1 MLCTVYLASMY
12 TYNKLS
18 IPHLANNDSDSFE
31 RIVPAAMKHAI
42 VTPILKKRGLDVNC
56 LTNYR
61 PISNLS
67 FLSKTLERYVAS
79 ELRHYLDTNGFID
92 PFQSAY
98 RPKHSTETALVRIH
112 EDLIQAVDSR
122 RGVLLVLLDLSAA
135 FDTLDHSTLLHRLR
149 AIGLTQTVLAWFSS
163 YLVGRTNAVKIREVT
178 SAPVI
183 TQHGVPQGSVLRPLL
198 FNIYLLPITN
208 IFDRHQI
215 RYHIYADD
223 TQLYAECPPSSH
235 ADAQRK
241 IEECVSDIRQWL
253 YYNHLLLNEAKTE
266 AIVFR
271 SSAVHSPSSLST
283 ICVCGSSISLS
294 LTVRDIG
301 VLLDS
306 RLDMSAQVSN
316 VCRAA
321 YSNVFRIAK
330 IRTSLTTAACKTLVH
345 ALVTS
350 RLDYG
355 NAVLYGISDR
365 LLHRLEMV
373 QRSAARVVLRS
384 GAVTGEA

>member
-1 MLCTVYLASMY
+1 M
-12 TYNKLS
+12 
-18 IPHLANNDSDSFE
+18 
-31 RIVPAAMKHAI
+31 
-42 VTPILKKRGLDVNC
+42 
-56 LTNYR
+56 
-61 PISNLS
+61 
-67 FLSKTLERYVAS
+67 
-79 ELRHYLDTNGFID
+79 
-92 PFQSAY
+92 
-98 RPKHSTETALVRIH
+98 
-112 EDLIQAVDSR
+112 
-122 RGVLLVLLDLSAA
+122 
-135 FDTLDHSTLLHRLR
+135 
-149 AIGLTQTVLAWFSS
+149 LAWFSS
-163 YLVGRTNAVKIREVT
+163 YLVGRTNAVKICEAT

-183 TQHGVPQGSVLRPLL
+183 TQHGVPQGSVLGPLL
-198 FNIYLLPITN
+198 FNIYLLPITD
-208 IFDRHQI
+208 IFERHQI

-253 YYNHLLLNEAKTE
+253 DYNHLLLNEAKTE

-321 YSNVFRIAK
+321 YSNLFRIAK
-330 IRTSLTTAACKTLVH
+330 IRTSLTTAACKTPVHSLVS
-345 ALVTS
+345 S
-350 RLDYG
+350 RLDYW
-355 NAVLYGISDR
+355 NAVPYDISDR
-365 LLHRLEMV
+365 LLHRLEMA
-373 QRSAARVVLRS
+373 QRSAARS
-384 GAVTGEA
+384 EAVTGES

>member
-1 MLCTVYLASMY
+1 M
-12 TYNKLS
+12 
-18 IPHLANNDSDSFE
+18 
-31 RIVPAAMKHAI
+31 
-42 VTPILKKRGLDVNC
+42 
-56 LTNYR
+56 
-61 PISNLS
+61 
-67 FLSKTLERYVAS
+67 
-79 ELRHYLDTNGFID
+79 
-92 PFQSAY
+92 
-98 RPKHSTETALVRIH
+98 
-112 EDLIQAVDSR
+112 
-122 RGVLLVLLDLSAA
+122 
-135 FDTLDHSTLLHRLR
+135 
-149 AIGLTQTVLAWFSS
+149 
-163 YLVGRTNAVKIREVT
+163 
-178 SAPVI
+178 I
-183 TQHGVPQGSVLRPLL
+183 TQHGVPQGSVLGPLL
-198 FNIYLLPITN
+198 FNIYLLPITY

-253 YYNHLLLNEAKTE
+253 DYNHLLLSEAKTE
-266 AIVFR
+266 AIVVR

-283 ICVCGSSISLS
+283 ICVCG
-294 LTVRDIG
+294 RDIG

-321 YSNVFRIAK
+321 YSNLFRIAK

-373 QRSAARVVLRS
+373 QRSAASIASSTRYSSLCFAPYTSGRRRTLPRCSHRTCRVAPCDLQTARC
-384 GAVTGEA
+384 